1 MARDT
6 LRVLIKLERI
16 NCFDEGDGIGSAE
29 PYLWTVFFT
38 IDGQTTFVSES
49 LKLEGEADVIF
60 TPGSHDNL
68 GVSSVDPGIVSVPAA
83 IGERSL
89 TLVPIPLPSSIHDI
103 AGVDLPGIAGIICV
117 LMEED
122 NVSDSGAEAGHQ
134 ALNLAI
140 KSVLDEV
147 IATRTPTNTTP
158 SDAEIEDLI
167 EDVSEK
173 VSDAIAEQQ
182 GIFENI
188 WSFLNADDQIGAKAF
203 FFTGDQLLDEGPI
216 HFSQRFENHGDW
228 EIVGVAS
235 ATVICPANALAAKVG
250 KIDPRLLDGLRDF
263 RDKNFAG
270 SQLGRWWELAERHA
284 PALTLAFENDRE
296 LAYAAAGLATE
307 LPELL
312 EKPETRLSAK
322 HLGYVDTLLSGLER
336 SGSRRARID
345 AGRAKGMLPLLD
357 GLTVQHA
364 IELFSKVTPGR
375 YPVAVEPV
383 SHLFPKGA
391 KLPFESTTAHSN
403 AGSRDYDSGRRQSKK
418 K

>member
-49 LKLEGEADVIF
+49 LKLVGEADVIF

-68 GVSSVDPGIVSVPAA
+68 GTSSVDPGIVIVPAA

-89 TLVPIPLPSSIHDI
+89 TLVPIPLPASVHEI

-122 NVSDSGAEAGHQ
+122 NVTDAGAEAGHQ
-134 ALNLAI
+134 SLNLAI

-158 SDAEIEDLI
+158 TDEEIEDLI

-182 GIFENI
+182 GFFENI
-188 WSFLNADDQIGAKAF
+188 WSFLNADDQIGSKAF
-203 FFTGDQLLDEGPI
+203 FFTGDKLLDEGPI

-235 ATVICPANALAAKVG
+235 ATVICPANTLAARIGKV
-250 KIDPRLLDGLRDF
+250 DPRLLDRLRDF

-284 PALTLAFENDRE
+284 PALALAFENEPE
-296 LAYAAAGLATE
+296 LARAAAGLASE
-307 LPELL
+307 LPAILDR
-312 EKPETRLSAK
+312 PESYLTK
-322 HLGYVDTLLSGLER
+322 EQLGYVDALLSGLER

-345 AGRAKGMLPLLD
+345 AGRAKGILPLLQ
-357 GLTVQHA
+357 GLTVQQA
-364 IELFSKVTPGR
+364 IELFSKITPGR
-375 YPVAVEPV
+375 YPTAIEPV
-383 SHLFPKGA
+383 SHLFPKGT
-391 KLPFESTTAHSN
+391 KLPFGPAPTRPDTGTHQT
-403 AGSRDYDSGRRQSKK
+403 RRVQKQSKK